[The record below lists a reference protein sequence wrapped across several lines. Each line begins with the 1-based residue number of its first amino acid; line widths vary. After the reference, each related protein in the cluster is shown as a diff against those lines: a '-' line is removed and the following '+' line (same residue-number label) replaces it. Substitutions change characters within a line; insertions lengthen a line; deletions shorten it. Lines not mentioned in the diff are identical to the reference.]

1 MLRVFGWIAVATLVV
16 SSVTPSPVIQIV
28 AVDAHALVRD
38 ESSAL
43 LLPGAGSPS
52 VENNVPMF
60 DEMLRDSKGQ
70 LQYWTSVPELVVL
83 TSVMQYHLADSREF
97 VATAEQLDATDTQ
110 SLVADLR
117 QALRQLTDNTFDDF
131 AAIHYEPVP
140 AGSRAGIVRPKQI
153 VVGRFKGLTD
163 LAHTIGFGG
172 RTTRRAGDI
181 VGAAILLDS
190 EFDRTSTARRLSR
203 THELGHALGFNHVK
217 SRVSIMNER
226 IGPEVTD
233 VDRQIGMA
241 AFQRASI
248 RPTE

>member
-1 MLRVFGWIAVATLVV
+1 MRWSFAWVAVATLLV
-16 SSVTPSPVIQIV
+16 SSVTLSRATQIG
-28 AVDAHALVRD
+28 AVDAQSLIRD

-43 LLPGAGSPS
+43 LLPAAGSPS
-52 VENNVPMF
+52 AKTDVAAL

-83 TSVMQYHLADSREF
+83 TSVMQYHTTDAREF
-97 VATAEQLDATDTQ
+97 VATAERLDPKDTE

-117 QALRQLTDNTFDDF
+117 LALRQLTDNTFDDF
-131 AAIHYEPVP
+131 AAIHYESVP
-140 AGSRAGIVRPKQI
+140 AGSRASIVRPKQI
-153 VVGRFKGLTD
+153 VVGRFQGLTD

-203 THELGHALGFNHVK
+203 THELGHALGFNHVR

-233 VDRQIGMA
+233 VDRQIGMV
-241 AFQRASI
+241 AFQRANV

>member
-1 MLRVFGWIAVATLVV
+1 MRWVFACMAVATLLV
-16 SSVTPSPVIQIV
+16 SSVTVVPVDQIA
-28 AVDAHALVRD
+28 AVDVQALVRD
-38 ESSAL
+38 ENSAL
-43 LLPGAGSPS
+43 LFPGAGSPS
-52 VENNVPMF
+52 VNTEVAMF

-83 TSVMQYHLADSREF
+83 TSVMRYHTTDSRDF
-97 VATAEQLDATDTQ
+97 VATAEVLDAKETE
-110 SLVADLR
+110 SLVSDLR
-117 QALRQLTDNTFDDF
+117 LALRQLTDNTFDDF
-131 AAIHYEPVP
+131 AAIHYESIA

-153 VVGRFKGLTD
+153 VVGRFQGLTD
-163 LAHTIGFGG
+163 LTHTIGFGG
-172 RTTRRAGDI
+172 RTTRRAGNI

-190 EFDRTSTARRLSR
+190 EFDRTSSARRLSR

-233 VDRQIGMA
+233 VDKQIGMV
-241 AFQRASI
+241 AFQRASL

>member
-1 MLRVFGWIAVATLVV
+1 MRSVFSSVAVATILA
-16 SSVTPSPVIQIV
+16 SFVTLSPVIV
-28 AVDAHALVRD
+28 AVDEQALVRD
-38 ESSAL
+38 HSSAL
-43 LLPGAGSPS
+43 LLPVVGSPS
-52 VENNVPMF
+52 AKTDVAML

-70 LQYWTSVPELVVL
+70 QQYWTAVPELVVL
-83 TSVMQYHLADSREF
+83 TSVMQYHTTDSREF
-97 VATAEQLDATDTQ
+97 VATAEVLDAKDAE

-117 QALRQLTDNTFDDF
+117 LALRQLTDNDF
-131 AAIHYEPVP
+131 AAIHYEAIP

-153 VVGRFKGLTD
+153 VVGRFRELYD

-181 VGAAILLDS
+181 VGGAILLDS
-190 EFDRTSTARRLSR
+190 EFDRASTLRQLSR

-226 IGPEVTD
+226 IGPGLTD
-233 VDRQIGMA
+233 IDRQIGMA
-241 AFQRASI
+241 AFRRASV

>member
-1 MLRVFGWIAVATLVV
+1 MRWFFAGIAVATLLV
-16 SSVTPSPVIQIV
+16 SSVTVPDDQIV
-28 AVDAHALVRD
+28 AVNAHELVRD

-43 LLPGAGSPS
+43 RLPGAEPPS
-52 VENNVPMF
+52 VDTEVAML

-83 TSVMQYHLADSREF
+83 TSVMQYHTTASREF
-97 VATAEQLDATDTQ
+97 VATAETLDARETG
-110 SLVADLR
+110 SLVSDLR
-117 QALRQLTDNTFDDF
+117 LALRQLTDNTFDDF
-131 AAIHYEPVP
+131 AAIHYEAVA

-153 VVGRFKGLTD
+153 VVGRFEGLTA
-163 LAHTIGFGG
+163 LTHTIGFGG

-181 VGAAILLDS
+181 VGAAVLLDS
-190 EFDRTSTARRLSR
+190 EFDRTSSARRLSR

-233 VDRQIGMA
+233 VDRQIGMM
-241 AFQRASI
+241 AFQRASV
-248 RPTE
+248 RPTN

>member
-1 MLRVFGWIAVATLVV
+1 MRWSFAWIAVTTLLV
-16 SSVTPSPVIQIV
+16 STVTLSPVQIG
-28 AVDAHALVRD
+28 AVDSQALIRD
-38 ESSAL
+38 ASSAL
-43 LLPGAGSPS
+43 LSTGAGSPS
-52 VENNVPMF
+52 VKTDVAAL
-60 DEMLRDSKGQ
+60 DEMLRDSKGR

-83 TSVMQYHLADSREF
+83 TSVMQYHTTDSREF
-97 VATAEQLDATDTQ
+97 VATAERLDAKDTQ

-117 QALRQLTDNTFDDF
+117 LALRQLTDDTFNDF
-131 AAIHYEPVP
+131 AAIRYEQVP

-153 VVGRFKGLTD
+153 VVGRFQGLTD

-181 VGAAILLDS
+181 VGAAILLDN

-233 VDRQIGMA
+233 VDRQIGMV

>member
-1 MLRVFGWIAVATLVV
+1 MRWSFAWIAVATLLVSSATL
-16 SSVTPSPVIQIV
+16 SSVTQIGV
-28 AVDAHALVRD
+28 VDAQALIRD

-43 LLPGAGSPS
+43 LLPGGDSPT
-52 VENNVPMF
+52 VKTDVAAL

-83 TSVMQYHLADSREF
+83 TSVMQYHATDSREF
-97 VATAEQLDATDTQ
+97 VATAELLDAKETQ

-117 QALRQLTDNTFDDF
+117 FALRQLTDNTFDDF
-131 AAIHYEPVP
+131 AAIHYEAVP

-153 VVGRFKGLTD
+153 VVGRFQGLTD

-233 VDRQIGMA
+233 VDRQIGMV
-241 AFQRASI
+241 AFQRAGI

>member
-1 MLRVFGWIAVATLVV
+1 MQWVFACIAVATLLV
-16 SSVTPSPVIQIV
+16 SSVTVAPVDQIV
-28 AVDAHALVRD
+28 AVDAQPLVRD
-38 ESSAL
+38 ENSAL
-43 LLPGAGSPS
+43 LFPGAGSPS
-52 VENNVPMF
+52 VNTEVAMF
-60 DEMLRDSKGQ
+60 DEMLRDSKGH

-83 TSVMQYHLADSREF
+83 TSVMQYHTTDSRDF
-97 VATAEQLDATDTQ
+97 VATAEVLDAKETE
-110 SLVADLR
+110 SLVNDLR
-117 QALRQLTDNTFDDF
+117 LALRQLTDNTFDDF
-131 AAIHYEPVP
+131 AAIHYEPIA

-153 VVGRFKGLTD
+153 VVGRFQGLTD
-163 LAHTIGFGG
+163 LTHTIGFGG

-190 EFDRTSTARRLSR
+190 EFDRTSSARRLSR

-233 VDRQIGMA
+233 VDRQIGMV
-241 AFQRASI
+241 AFQRATL